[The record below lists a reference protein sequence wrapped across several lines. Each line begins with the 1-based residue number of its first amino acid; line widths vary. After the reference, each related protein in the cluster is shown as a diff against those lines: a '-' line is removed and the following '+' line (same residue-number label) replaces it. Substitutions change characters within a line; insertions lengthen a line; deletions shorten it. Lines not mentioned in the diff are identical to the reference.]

1 MGMGPVFE
9 CPDNLLER
17 LPEVCAARSVRVEMV
32 KEIEITANAHP
43 YVIYCIFKGR
53 LGRIDGRLSSG
64 GQARKMWL
72 TFPRAYALNPLLWP
86 VNFRLSKR
94 IEGLLAENGAR
105 RCNWDDGENSF

>member
-1 MGMGPVFE
+1 MGIGPVFE

-17 LPEVCAARSVRVEMV
+17 LPELCVTRNVRVQMV
-32 KEIEITANAHP
+32 EDMEVTADAAA

-53 LGRIDGRLSSG
+53 LGRIHGRLSG
-64 GQARKMWL
+64 EGQGRKMWL

-94 IEGLLAENGAR
+94 IQELLAENGAR
-105 RCNWDDGENSF
+105 RSSW